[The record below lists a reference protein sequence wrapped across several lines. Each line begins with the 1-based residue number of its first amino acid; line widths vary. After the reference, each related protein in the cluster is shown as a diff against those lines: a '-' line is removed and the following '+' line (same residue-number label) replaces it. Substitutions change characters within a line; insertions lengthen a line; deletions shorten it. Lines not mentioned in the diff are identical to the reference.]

1 MTCEVLWVN
10 YVIPHLLGMS
20 WNTMWPTIFWCAN
33 STCSGLIDENIA
45 RYYLFSP
52 SSIQLPIYF
61 PKISPLFF
69 VLCVLPSTTD
79 WDRVRSACMVRANII
94 KDISRQRYNW
104 MWTCEEDGASFYI
117 MLSQS
122 LCQCHLINFTHTS
135 RLFLS
140 TIALCFDRDFG
151 STLYKM
157 KMLKLQ
163 ISPALT
169 TKLSGIVSNP

>member
-104 MWTCEEDGASFYI
+104 MWTCEGGWCFILHNVEPKS
-117 MLSQS
+117 LSVS
-122 LCQCHLINFTHTS
+122 LDQLYTYKQTVFKYDCSLFWQ
-135 RLFLS
+135 RLWLN
-140 TIALCFDRDFG
+140 I
-151 STLYKM
+151 
-157 KMLKLQ
+157 
-163 ISPALT
+163 I
-169 TKLSGIVSNP
+169 